1 MRPYNPDDTVTLEF
15 AVAARALG
23 PREASRLFDCVR
35 LEQSLRRMRLLTD
48 VIGQEERSANVDAL
62 LGHVREF
69 MEVSNLGD
77 VLIKT
82 AYLLEDECLA
92 CALSAGGV
100 CPDHAV

>member
-23 PREASRLFDCVR
+23 PREASR
-35 LEQSLRRMRLLTD
+35 
-48 VIGQEERSANVDAL
+48 